1 MNLSVFHLDQPRP
14 KIFNFCC
21 FAIFGP
27 IFFPIFVLLAGNV
40 VLCQC
45 HSIAHVL
52 ALYFLVKADLFDLT
66 RQDKKDPGQ
75 KGSRTKWIQ
84 DKSVFFFHPF
94 GRALFHVPLA
104 YVFQKLFFWPSGFPQ
119 GPFFCQNY
127 YLEKVE

>member
-1 MNLSVFHLDQPRP
+1 MLYLSIFILSWRCKIKFHGDRPSRKSIWTNLDP
-14 KIFNFCC
+14 KSSIFDF

-52 ALYFLVKADLFDLT
+52 ALYFLVKADLSDLT

-75 KGSRTKWIQ
+75 NGSRTRWIQ
-84 DKSVFFFHPF
+84 DKREP
-94 GRALFHVPLA
+94 G
-104 YVFQKLFFWPSGFPQ
+104 
-119 GPFFCQNY
+119 QNGSRT
-127 YLEKVE
+127 LGNHKDNREDNREP